1 MTIFISRIWVQEMF
15 PQNRFRIDSFLS
27 QIFYHS
33 FSIGSKFSKINIPV
47 NSFATFLLISLYRVS
62 QNKWDKK
69 NWKVQEYDC
78 KKWTAFFPK
87 NIGTLHWG
95 KRGRIDKYAQVTR
108 SILDPLCIVIH
119 FLDPRSLICYLYST
133 INIVTREQIAICPI
147 CPQCKDIIIGCLESW
162 HFLIV
167 SGKIRVKNRQQN
179 QYSPKSQT
187 NHDVIRD
194 FWYDLQ
200 LYLIHE
206 KKTREKTGENQY

>member
-1 MTIFISRIWVQEMF
+1 M
-15 PQNRFRIDSFLS
+15 
-27 QIFYHS
+27 
-33 FSIGSKFSKINIPV
+33 
-47 NSFATFLLISLYRVS
+47 NS
-62 QNKWDKK
+62 
-69 NWKVQEYDC
+69 
-78 KKWTAFFPK
+78 FFPK

-108 SILDPLCIVIH
+108 SKLDPLCIVIH

-179 QYSPKSQT
+179 QYSPKSKDQPWCHQYT
-187 NHDVIRD
+187 AVETTIISK
-194 FWYDLQ
+194 
-200 LYLIHE
+200 YLPNL
-206 KKTREKTGENQY
+206 KKVFCTFSDELNILHILNIF